1 MPPMVVPVPAE
12 QLLKA
17 GCLNNILLEGIVDML
32 DGAFG
37 GTVSAGVLAV
47 AAVCNWIPADTGVS
61 VELAPTSGAVV
72 VVSDGEPVELS
83 SAAANC

>member
-1 MPPMVVPVPAE
+1 MPLIVVPAPDE

-32 DGAFG
+32 DGALG
-37 GTVSAGVLAV
+37 GTVSVGVLAGS
-47 AAVCNWIPADTGVS
+47 ATCNSSPVNSGVS

-72 VVSDGEPVELS
+72 VVSVGESVELP
-83 SAAANC
+83 SAADNW